1 MSESTLTRV
10 FVRDLVLDA
19 QIGVREREMGKRQ
32 RVRFNVDLWVRL
44 PQGGP
49 LHDSLD
55 EVLSYSDVVQGI
67 RDIVAAGHIHLV
79 ETLAERVAAMALA
92 DPRVATAR
100 VRVEKLDAYSDA
112 TVGVEIERRA
122 AAASAHWPLRALSGG

>member
-1 MSESTLTRV
+1 MSDSMLTRV

-19 QIGVREREMGKRQ
+19 EIGVREREQGRRQ

-49 LHDSLD
+49 QRDQID

-67 RDIVAAGHIHLV
+67 RDIVASGHIRLV
-79 ETLAERVAAMALA
+79 ETLAERVAAMALG
-92 DPRVATAR
+92 DPRVANVR

-122 AAASAHWPLRALSGG
+122 ASASAQRSLRAASGD